1 MQKRKNKFIDFCTL
15 KIHQNRRHIF
25 FYHQLHTKNCERNNN
40 FKWKTMVRSGHMKI
54 YEWKKGK
61 NMYIVYMEK
70 RKEKSFSSHF
80 RLSEGKSFVLS
91 DFLIGI

>member
-61 NMYIVYMEK
+61 ICTLFIWKKEK
-70 RKEKSFSSHF
+70 KKVFLLTFACRKEK
-80 RLSEGKSFVLS
+80 VL
-91 DFLIGI
+91 F